1 MTEPQDSIMDMVN
14 NVEPLYN
21 DKMAM
26 FDNWVE
32 EGDVWNER
40 TAKREA
46 LELAGNFAE
55 AIESIEYVEGKYK
68 RSSVEGAAGEMMEE
82 FEEYRDEAIKAA
94 VEAITRTPKPEELTL
109 DAGDIAHAEKY
120 EEIVQD
126 LGVDFLKT
134 LIPASP
140 EKIRKALERGDKHL
154 NSIPLR
160 KWDAASMQVRVS
172 GLSLAEKVS
181 ALKHVAVW
189 HYA

>member
-1 MTEPQDSIMDMVN
+1 MDMVN

-40 TAKREA
+40 TAEREA
-46 LELAGNFAE
+46 FELAGNFAE
-55 AIESIEYVEGKYK
+55 AIESIEYVEGKYE
-68 RSSVEGAAGEMMEE
+68 RSSVEEAAGEMMAE

-94 VEAITRTPKPEELTL
+94 VEEITRTPKPEELTL

-120 EEIVQD
+120 EEIAQD

-140 EKIRKALERGDKHL
+140 EKIRKALERGDKSL

-160 KWDAASMQVRVS
+160 KWDAASMQVRVP
-172 GLSLAEKVS
+172 GLSLSEKVS

>member
-1 MTEPQDSIMDMVN
+1 MAEPQDSIMDMVN

-40 TAKREA
+40 TAEREA

-55 AIESIEYVEGKYK
+55 AIESIEYVEGKYE
-68 RSSVEGAAGEMMEE
+68 RSSVEEAAGEMMVE

-94 VEAITRTPKPEELTL
+94 VEEITRTPKPEELTL

-120 EEIVQD
+120 EEIAQD

-160 KWDAASMQVRVS
+160 KWDAASMQVRVP
-172 GLSLAEKVS
+172 GLSLSEKVS